1 MNKTG
6 LIKEVSKKCNL
17 SQKECL
23 SALNAMTE
31 IIAKTLKS
39 GDEVGVLGFGK
50 FEMRDRKARKSIN
63 PKTREP
69 ILIAAS
75 RVPVFRISKS
85 FKQSIS

>member
-6 LIKEVSKKCNL
+6 LVKEVSKKCNL

-23 SALNAMTE
+23 SALNAITE

-39 GDEVGVLGFGK
+39 GDEVGLLGFGK

-63 PKTREP
+63 PKTKET
-69 ILIAAS
+69 IMIEAS

-85 FKQSIS
+85 FQ